1 MKGFDTDNRTLKLGS
16 FLSLLPP
23 DKLSLIVILELM
35 SLQGTGG
42 IEDGMKLTRALL
54 SVGRAAEDEY
64 KAETSRKYGLP
75 IPTYVPGA
83 VQRAPSYF
91 SSTSY
96 DVLHARRIA
105 ARQQLDSAEALRA
118 PWSYQ
123 VRLKVGSFL
132 VDCLMDI
139 AMVQRHTTDKK
150 TGQH

>member
-1 MKGFDTDNRTLKLGS
+1 
-16 FLSLLPP
+16 
-23 DKLSLIVILELM
+23 M

-54 SVGRAAEDEY
+54 SVGRAVEDEY

-75 IPTYVPGA
+75 LPTYVPGA
-83 VQRAPSYF
+83 SQQTQSYF
-91 SSTSY
+91 SAASY

-105 ARQQLDSAEALRA
+105 TRQELDSAESLRA
-118 PWSYQ
+118 SWSYQ

-139 AMVQRHTTDKK
+139 AVVQRHAIDKK
-150 TGQH
+150 TGQHQYVPFSWLSCRVDQFKHLVQ